1 MEVFF
6 SNNCLKVL
14 FAYFWGMLRKI
25 NFLLFLSCWCVLSFA
40 QRNYIIRGILLEE
53 DSINPIPF
61 AYVINTKTG
70 NGALSNYDGK
80 FSIVAS
86 DKDSITF
93 SYLGY
98 LKRSIAVKN
107 IRNLNDSTK
116 TFLTVYLLKNIF
128 LLKSYDVYD
137 FKIKPYERDYMN
149 RVINRPRVSGINA
162 FESPITALYDAFS
175 HKGKANRKLA
185 ALYEQM
191 FIDELVEKKFN
202 AEILRRLTGDE
213 TIDFEKFRRF
223 CYNISDQFIIMNDGY
238 DLYAPIMERY
248 RKWKKEGR

>member
-1 MEVFF
+1 
-6 SNNCLKVL
+6 
-14 FAYFWGMLRKI
+14 MLRKMKFLI
-25 NFLLFLSCWCVLSFA
+25 YLLFCGVLGFA
-40 QRNYIIRGILLEE
+40 QRNYIIQGILLEE

-80 FSIVAS
+80 FSIIAS

-116 TFLTVYLLKNIF
+116 TFLTVYLLKTIF

-137 FKIKPYERDYMN
+137 FKIKP
-149 RVINRPRVSGINA
+149 
-162 FESPITALYDAFS
+162 
-175 HKGKANRKLA
+175 
-185 ALYEQM
+185 
-191 FIDELVEKKFN
+191 
-202 AEILRRLTGDE
+202 
-213 TIDFEKFRRF
+213 
-223 CYNISDQFIIMNDGY
+223 
-238 DLYAPIMERY
+238 
-248 RKWKKEGR
+248 